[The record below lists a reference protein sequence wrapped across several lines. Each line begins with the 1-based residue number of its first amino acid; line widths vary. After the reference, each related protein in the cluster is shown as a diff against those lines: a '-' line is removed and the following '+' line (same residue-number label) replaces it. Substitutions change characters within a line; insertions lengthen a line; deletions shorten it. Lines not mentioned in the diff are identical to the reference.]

1 MLFSGLD
8 IGAVA
13 TKAVIVDE
21 EGDIVSFY
29 VMKTGS
35 NSKQSGETALNKVV
49 QKIDKKIEDLDCI
62 VGTGYGRSNVPFAA
76 KQITEISCHAKGAF
90 YLFPDTRTIIDIGG
104 QDSKAI
110 HLNGHGEVVDF
121 VMNDK
126 CAAGT
131 GRFLEVM
138 ANILEIDINELGEL
152 SLRSKNTVEISS
164 MCTVFAESEV
174 VSLISKG
181 CIREDI
187 VMGLHN
193 SITDRV
199 IGLANKIKIL
209 EGITLSGGVINNIG
223 VVHAIKTRLG
233 VSVNIPD
240 NPQIVGALGASIY
253 AKELT
258 LKNKPKTAK
267 KIKSNE

>member
-1 MLFSGLD
+1 MLFGGLD

-21 EGDIVSFY
+21 KGDLVSY
-29 VMKTGS
+29 HIMKTGS
-35 NSKQSGETALNKVV
+35 NSKQSGETVFREAAC
-49 QKIDKKIEDLDCI
+49 KIDKKIDDVDCI
-62 VGTGYGRSNVPFAA
+62 VGTGYGRGNVPFAA

-110 HLNGHGEVVDF
+110 HLNEHGEVVDF

-138 ANILEIDINELGEL
+138 ANVLEIDINELGEL
-152 SLRSKNTVEISS
+152 SLRSKNTIEISS

-174 VSLISKG
+174 VSLIAKG
-181 CIREDI
+181 CAREDI
-187 VMGLHN
+187 AMGLHN
-193 SITDRV
+193 SIADRV
-199 IGLANKIKIL
+199 IGLANKIKML

-223 VVHAIKTRLG
+223 VVHAIKSRLNL
-233 VSVNIPD
+233 SVNIPE
-240 NPQIVGALGASIY
+240 NPQLVGALGASIY
-253 AKELT
+253 AKELAF
-258 LKNKPKTAK
+258 KNKPNAVR
-267 KIKSNE
+267 KIKSKE